1 MSCRFNTFA
10 LLFGLAAGLGSSPA
24 TAQRRPVTQ
33 ALATVGISG
42 QGVAIVPVNLL
53 VIEPSVEPGVFPAER
68 VATLR
73 RIDSVL
79 ADDAAV
85 RAPDVNWISADELR
99 RIARRSGGLMGDPNQ
114 MGQSVMRAW
123 SMATVPDPLRSNLRK
138 LLAAAGGWRYA
149 LIPASVTFQ
158 SDSLGALEARMS
170 IVLADVRTGKVVWR
184 SVARGSGDTPDQ
196 ALKSAV
202 ATVFP
207 VDDGNEE
214 S

>member
-1 MSCRFNTFA
+1 MSRRFNTFA
-10 LLFGLAAGLGSSPA
+10 AIAGLAALLASSPA
-24 TAQRRPVTQ
+24 AAQKRPVTR
-33 ALATVGISG
+33 ALATVGIAG

-53 VIEPSVEPGVFPAER
+53 VIESSVEPGLFSGDRP
-68 VATLR
+68 ATLR
-73 RIDSVL
+73 RVDSVL
-79 ADDAAV
+79 ADDAAA
-85 RAPDVNWISADELR
+85 RAPDVNWISANELR
-99 RIARRSGGLMGDPNQ
+99 RIARRSGGMMGNPDQ

-149 LIPASVTFQ
+149 LIPASITFE
-158 SDSLGALEARMS
+158 SDSTGALEVRMAV
-170 IVLADVRTGKVVWR
+170 VLADVRTGRVVWR
-184 SVARGSGDTPDQ
+184 SLARGSGDTPDE

-207 VDDGNEE
+207 VDDGNED

>member
-1 MSCRFNTFA
+1 MSRRFNTFA
-10 LLFGLAAGLGSSPA
+10 AIAGLAALLVSSPA
-24 TAQRRPVTQ
+24 VAQKRPVTR
-33 ALATVGISG
+33 ALATVGIAG

-53 VIEPSVEPGVFPAER
+53 VIESSVEPGLFSTDRP
-68 VATLR
+68 ATLR
-73 RIDSVL
+73 RVDSVL
-79 ADDAAV
+79 ADDAAA
-85 RAPDVNWISADELR
+85 RAPDVNWISANELR
-99 RIARRSGGLMGDPNQ
+99 RIARRSGGMMGNPDQ

-149 LIPASVTFQ
+149 LIPASITFE
-158 SDSLGALEARMS
+158 SDSAGALEARMAV
-170 IVLADVRTGKVVWR
+170 VLADVRTGRVVWR
-184 SVARGSGDTPDQ
+184 SLARGSGDTPDE

>member
-1 MSCRFNTFA
+1 MSRRFNIFA
-10 LLFGLAAGLGSSPA
+10 AVAGLAALLVSSPA
-24 TAQRRPVTQ
+24 AAQKRPVTR
-33 ALATVGISG
+33 ALATVGIAG

-53 VIEPSVEPGVFPAER
+53 VIESSVEPGLFSGDRP
-68 VATLR
+68 ATLR
-73 RIDSVL
+73 WFDSVF
-79 ADDAAV
+79 ADDAAA

-99 RIARRSGGLMGDPNQ
+99 RIARRAGGMMGNPDK

-149 LIPASVTFQ
+149 LIPASITFQ
-158 SDSLGALEARMS
+158 SDSAGALEARMAV
-170 IVLADVRTGKVVWR
+170 VLADVRTGRVVWR
-184 SVARGSGDTPDQ
+184 SLARGSGNTPDE

-207 VDDGNEE
+207 VDDDYED

>member
-1 MSCRFNTFA
+1 MSRRFNTFA
-10 LLFGLAAGLGSSPA
+10 AIAGLAALLASSPA
-24 TAQRRPVTQ
+24 AAQKRPVTR
-33 ALATVGISG
+33 ALATVGIAG

-53 VIEPSVEPGVFPAER
+53 VIESSVEPGLFSTDRP
-68 VATLR
+68 ATLR
-73 RIDSVL
+73 RVDSVL
-79 ADDAAV
+79 ADDAAA

-99 RIARRSGGLMGDPNQ
+99 RIARRSGGMMGNPDQ

-149 LIPASVTFQ
+149 LIPASITFE
-158 SDSLGALEARMS
+158 SDSAGALEARMAV
-170 IVLADVRTGKVVWR
+170 VLADVRTGRVVWR
-184 SVARGSGDTPDQ
+184 SLARGSGDTPDE